1 MVAFNSDPLAYNR
14 FRFYFAAP
22 SPPKNLDYVKGIVT
36 GTTVNVTFDP
46 SNGAELYV
54 VQRAG
59 FNDNTSVASYQFNG
73 LEFGTTYEFSVIAVS
88 PTFLNRELTSES
100 SNAVTVTTGLYKQT
114 FVVCSLSLSEACS
127 HKDEQ

>member
-22 SPPKNLDYVKGIVT
+22 SAPENLDYVKDFVT
-36 GTTVNVTFDP
+36 GTTVNVTFGP
-46 SNGAELYV
+46 SDGAEFYTV
-54 VQRAG
+54 RRAG
-59 FNDNTSVASYQFNG
+59 FSYDTSVASYQFVG
-73 LEFGTTYEFSVIAVS
+73 LEVGTEYSFSVVATS
-88 PTFLNRELTSES
+88 PEFLGQRLTSES

-114 FVVCSLSLSEACS
+114 FVFCSLSLSEACS